1 MKIKT
6 TNNNKSTLKNKCIKV
21 ILTSLMLATLIGCT
35 SNKAA
40 TEDGKLKIY
49 TSFYTMY
56 DFTSKI
62 AGDKA
67 EVVNLVS
74 DGTEPHEWEPSTSD
88 MINLESAD
96 MLIYNGAGMEHWI
109 DKITESLENDI
120 ILVEASEGVTLI
132 DDELTQGNSDPHVWL
147 DAKNAKIEMENIK
160 NALVQADEANAEYY
174 EANYEKYAKMFDELD
189 EELTSRIKELDNKNI
204 IVSHEAFSYLCK
216 AYGLTQTSIGDLEAD
231 AEPDAK
237 RLAEIVEFA
246 KSNQVTTIFFE
257 ELVSPKM
264 ANVIADEIGADTAVL
279 NPVEGLTGEQVEA
292 GEDYFSIMRANIDTL
307 EHTMN
312 NK

>member
-6 TNNNKSTLKNKCIKV
+6 TNNNKSTLKNKYIKV

-120 ILVEASEGVTLI
+120 ILVEASDGVTLI

-147 DAKNAKIEMENIK
+147 DAKNAKIEIENIK

>member
-1 MKIKT
+1 MIM
-6 TNNNKSTLKNKCIKV
+6 KNKILKIAMTTMGV
-21 ILTSLMLATLIGCT
+21 ILLAGCS
-35 SNKAA
+35 SNIS
-40 TEDGKLKIY
+40 TNSSTTDNGKLKIY

-67 EVVNLVS
+67 EVINLVS
-74 DGTEPHEWEPSTSD
+74 DGTEPHEWEPSTAD
-88 MINLESAD
+88 MVNLESAD
-96 MLIYNGAGMEHWI
+96 MLIYNGAGMEHWV
-109 DKITESLENDI
+109 DKIAESLENDI
-120 ILVEASEGVTLI
+120 RLVKASEDVTLI
-132 DDELTQGNSDPHVWL
+132 DDELAEGNSDPHVWL
-147 DAKNAKIEMENIK
+147 DAKNAKIEMETIK
-160 NALVQADEANAEYY
+160 NALVSVDEANAEYY

-189 EELTSRIKELDNKNI
+189 EELASRIGALDNKNI

-231 AEPDAK
+231 SEPDAK

-246 KSNQVTTIFFE
+246 KANQVTTIFFE

-264 ANVIADEIGADTAVL
+264 AEVIASEVGADTAVL
-279 NPVEGLTGEQVEA
+279 NPIEGLTQEQVEA
-292 GEDYFSIMRANIDTL
+292 GEDYFSLMNSNLDTL
-307 EHTMN
+307 EQTMN